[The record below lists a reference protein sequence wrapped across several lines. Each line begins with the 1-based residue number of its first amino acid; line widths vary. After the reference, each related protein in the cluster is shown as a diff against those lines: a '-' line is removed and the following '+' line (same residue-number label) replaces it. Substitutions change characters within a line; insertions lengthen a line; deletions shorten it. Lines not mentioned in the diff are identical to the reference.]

1 MNQMTQMNQAQ
12 LLHWINM
19 VSFAV
24 VDITEYLDT
33 HPTDQAALK
42 KRAQLQAKRC
52 ELVEEYES
60 KYGPYI
66 VTDQDVCGDV
76 WTWVAGPWPWE
87 CERGN
92 GHVAV

>member
-33 HPTDQAALK
+33 HPIDADVRPHLLLQSSY
-42 KRAQLQAKRC
+42 RNAQKCHA
-52 ELVEEYES
+52 
-60 KYGPYI
+60 G
-66 VTDQDVCGDV
+66 VCGQIRTADD
-76 WTWVAGPWPWE
+76 
-87 CERGN
+87 
-92 GHVAV
+92 

>member
-1 MNQMTQMNQAQ
+1 MANKLICLIHAYDFA
-12 LLHWINM
+12 LLEIGM
-19 VSFAV
+19 
-24 VDITEYLDT
+24 YLDT

-66 VTDQDVCGDV
+66 VTDKDVCGDV